1 MPSIA
6 TQDGKKHLTAIV
18 AAGCSFA
25 IAMLIAAFYR
35 RSSNRDKE
43 ASQDVIGQKYI
54 DGSDDGESTS
64 TANHTA
70 DLTCAAG
77 GCDRRTSPSSK
88 YFVWQDSILSIE
100 LGTLTE
106 EQSAENC
113 ECGSLVYSI
122 TSGENGD

>member
-1 MPSIA
+1 MSSLT
-6 TQDGKKHLTAIV
+6 TQDEKKHLTAIV

-35 RSSNRDKE
+35 RSNRDKE
-43 ASQDVIGQKYI
+43 AAQDVIGQKYI

-77 GCDRRTSPSSK
+77 CDRTSPSSR
-88 YFVWQDSILSIE
+88 YFVLQDSILSLE
-100 LGTLTE
+100 LGTLSE